1 MIYVKLNGIKM
12 GSMSNGEL
20 INLQVNNCDE
30 VSEIHISQYQDG
42 PWRILGKVD
51 NSYKE
56 NSPYSIE
63 KSVQNKK
70 SLNLNV
76 VALSMII
83 LVLSVMLI
91 YLAAFD
97 MKGLP
102 KDVEK
107 FKVEAKNEEKKEK
120 IVKDENINKDQ
131 IIQPV
136 FEDIV
141 EISDKSVVMIKGK
154 NSMGTGFL
162 VANNIVATNK
172 HVINKENIDDLT
184 VFFQATKTTKDVN
197 CKPVLLFEDD
207 KIDIAFLRV
216 DSDRLPLSVDSD
228 YIFKKGQPIFTIGN
242 PGLGNDQ
249 GFLKNALSKGVIS
262 TKTSV
267 NGLEYFQ
274 LGISVNPGNSGG
286 PVIDEQGKVV
296 GMVTLKARM
305 AEGVALCIP
314 PDLIMFLC
322 AKAKRQNGG
331 DLEAIKEKHNKAIEI
346 YNLIEGLGIR

>member
-1 MIYVKLNGIKM
+1 MVAA
-12 GSMSNGEL
+12 
-20 INLQVNNCDE
+20 VA
-30 VSEIHISQYQDG
+30 
-42 PWRILGKVD
+42 PVD
-51 NSYKE
+51 Y
-56 NSPYSIE
+56 
-63 KSVQNKK
+63 
-70 SLNLNV
+70 
-76 VALSMII
+76 
-83 LVLSVMLI
+83 
-91 YLAAFD
+91 
-97 MKGLP
+97 
-102 KDVEK
+102 
-107 FKVEAKNEEKKEK
+107 AK
-120 IVKDENINKDQ
+120 
-131 IIQPV
+131 
-136 FEDIV
+136 
-141 EISDKSVVMIKGK
+141 
-154 NSMGTGFL
+154 
-162 VANNIVATNK
+162 
-172 HVINKENIDDLT
+172 
-184 VFFQATKTTKDVN
+184 
-197 CKPVLLFEDD
+197 LLFRTEPFS
-207 KIDIAFLRV
+207 KMASARRFQL
-216 DSDRLPLSVDSD
+216 LSEARFASFSLGD

>member
-120 IVKDENINKDQ
+120 IVKDENINK
-131 IIQPV
+131 PV